1 MALKVM
7 LNPGHDREYDSGACH
22 WSGTREADIAWQIGC
37 KVQEY
42 LEAAGVETNIMQSDN
57 LCGWD
62 CNREDRPTA
71 VCLTSDA
78 WGADV
83 FVSIHC
89 NAFNQQAK
97 GTEVEYISS
106 EGANVAQC
114 IQSQIVDALGTVDRG
129 IKYRRDLMVLKNTEA
144 VAVLVE
150 CAFIDND
157 EDHDKLVNRTDEF
170 AAAIARG
177 ITDYELMRG

>member
-1 MALKVM
+1 MKVF
-7 LNPGHDREYDSGACH
+7 LNPGHDRDYDSGACH
-22 WSGTREADIAWQIGC
+22 WSGTREADIAWEIGC

-42 LEAAGVETNIMQSDN
+42 LENVGVETAIMQSDN

-62 CNREDRPTA
+62 CDRADRPDA
-71 VCLTSDA
+71 VCDMSDA
-78 WGADV
+78 FGADL

-89 NAFNQQAK
+89 NAFNGEAK
-97 GTEVEYISS
+97 GTEVEYIS
-106 EGANVAQC
+106 EQGGVAARC
-114 IQSQIVDALGTVDRG
+114 INDQIVNALGTVNRG
-129 IKYRRDLMVLKNTEA
+129 IKVRRDLMVLKHTNA

-157 EDHDKLVNRTDEF
+157 EDHEKLVNRTDEF

-177 ITDYELMRG
+177 ITDYECEV

>member
-22 WSGTREADIAWQIGC
+22 WSGTREADIAWEIGC

-62 CNREDRPTA
+62 CDREDRLEA
-71 VCLTSDA
+71 VCPTSDA
-78 WGADV
+78 WGADL

-89 NAFNQQAK
+89 NAFNCEAK
-97 GTEVEYISS
+97 GTEVEYISAS
-106 EGANVAQC
+106 GQQAAEC
-114 IQSQIVDALGTVDRG
+114 IQRQIVDALGTVDRG
-129 IKYRRDLMVLKNTEA
+129 CKVRRDLMVLKHVDA

-157 EDHDKLVNRTDEF
+157 EDHEKLVNRTDEF

-177 ITDYELMRG
+177 ITDYELMA

>member
-1 MALKVM
+1 MRVF
-7 LNPGHDREYDSGACH
+7 LNPGHDRDYDSGACH

-37 KVQEY
+37 KVKEY
-42 LEAAGVETNIMQSDN
+42 LEAAGVETMIMQSDN

-62 CNREDRPTA
+62 CDRWDRPDA
-71 VCLTSDA
+71 VCPTSDA
-78 WGADV
+78 WGADL

-89 NAFNQQAK
+89 NAFNQSAQ
-97 GTEVEYISS
+97 GTEVEYISNY
-106 EGANVAQC
+106 GAKAAQA
-114 IQSQIVDALGTVDRG
+114 IQSQIVNSLGTVDRG
-129 IKYRRDLMVLKNTEA
+129 IKVRHDLMVLKHTDA

-177 ITDYELMRG
+177 ITDYENM